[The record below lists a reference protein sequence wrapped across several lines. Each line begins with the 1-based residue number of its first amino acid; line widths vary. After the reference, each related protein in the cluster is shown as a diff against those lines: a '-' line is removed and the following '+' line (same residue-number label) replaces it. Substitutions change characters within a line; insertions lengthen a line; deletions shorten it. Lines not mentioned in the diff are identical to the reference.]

1 VNAAEHLQL
10 AVQLLAGPDQ
20 ALAREY
26 DQLDNT
32 TIALAQAHA
41 LCALAIE
48 LGVPAPALS
57 VSANVTPIKRP
68 ASQPDNGSGQDDEQE
83 ATG

>member
-1 VNAAEHLQL
+1 MSAADHLQL
-10 AVQLLAGPDQ
+10 AVQLLGPASLGDP
-20 ALAREY
+20 
-26 DQLDNT
+26 
-32 TIALAQAHA
+32 IAWDTLTPQVIATAQAHA

-57 VSANVTPIKRP
+57 VSSNVTPINRP
-68 ASQPDNGSGQDDEQE
+68 ASQPDNGGGQDDEQE